1 MPAEL
6 SASHDDSQR
15 PRLLQDGPARARGLP
30 LPIMPSSTTESNQR
44 EGQQEQQTPSHPQ
57 SRNPGRPALNQR
69 RTAEVESE
77 DEFCPDPR
85 LAAGAATAAALRRSS
100 EASVGPPVADNA
112 VTSYQRLVKRYR
124 TEVAASASSVLSTL
138 TTFPLDSVKTRMQT
152 YRYAGFI
159 DCVRQTYRTEK
170 LRGFFRGVTAPMASI
185 TLVRTVSFSIYQRSK
200 YVYCDWIKRH
210 FGVDV
215 MAHVTSPGT
224 YPNAWSIATFGAA
237 GATAGSCITVIACP
251 FELTKLSAQ
260 VSVLLADKKNCP
272 KPESHAIAASYQNKG
287 TLKTLR
293 NIIKHR
299 GFGGLYTGFR
309 LHLMRDTLG
318 TATYFMT
325 YESSKQLLTTFGG
338 DGTHSNPLAVLVAG
352 GLCGIVSWALIYPV
366 DSAKSIYQRNSLL
379 YTKGEKVEPVKIR
392 FFQRNMYRGLGVSMG
407 RSCAVNAVFFSS
419 FEFLKK
425 RIKAMDDG

>member
-1 MPAEL
+1 MPNSSSNPSE
-6 SASHDDSQR
+6 QN
-15 PRLLQDGPARARGLP
+15 DG
-30 LPIMPSSTTESNQR
+30 QKQQ
-44 EGQQEQQTPSHPQ
+44 GQQQQQTQQKNDNVSDHGK
-57 SRNPGRPALNQR
+57 RNAD
-69 RTAEVESE
+69 SSIE
-77 DEFCPDPR
+77 DEDFCPDPR
-85 LAAGAATAAALRRSS
+85 LATAAAAAAALRRSS
-100 EASVGPPVADNA
+100 ASAPAPTTTTGSGNA
-112 VTSYQRLVKRYR
+112 LNSYQRLIKRYR
-124 TEVAASASSVLSTL
+124 VEVAASASSVLSTL

-152 YRYAGFI
+152 YRYAGFL
-159 DCVRQTYRTEK
+159 DCVKHTYRTEN

-200 YVYCDWIKRH
+200 YSYCDWVKRN

-215 MAHVTSPGT
+215 MGHVSSSGS
-224 YPNAWSIATFGAA
+224 YPNMWSVATFGAA

-260 VSVLLADKKNCP
+260 VSVLMADKKNCP
-272 KPESHAIAASYQNKG
+272 KPESHAIAASYHNKG
-287 TLKTLR
+287 TLKTFG

-366 DSAKSIYQRNSLL
+366 DSAKSIYQRNSLM
-379 YTKGEKVEPVKIR
+379 YSKGQTIEPVKIR

-425 RIKAMDDG
+425 RIKAWDEHHSLI

>member
-1 MPAEL
+1 
-6 SASHDDSQR
+6 
-15 PRLLQDGPARARGLP
+15 
-30 LPIMPSSTTESNQR
+30 MPSSPPSQNHD
-44 EGQQEQQTPSHPQ
+44 GQQRLQQQTQKHD
-57 SRNPGRPALNQR
+57 RNLSKRND
-69 RTAEVESE
+69 TDVDE
-77 DEFCPDPR
+77 DICPDPR
-85 LAAGAATAAALRRSS
+85 LATAAAAAAALSRNSS
-100 EASVGPPVADNA
+100 SAPGSPTSPGNNA
-112 VTSYQRLVKRYR
+112 VSSYQRLVKRYR
-124 TEVAASASSVLSTL
+124 VEVAASASSVLSTL

-152 YRYAGFI
+152 YRYAGFV
-159 DCVRQTYRTEK
+159 DCVKHTYNKEK

-200 YVYCDWIKRH
+200 YTYCDWVKRK

-215 MAHVTSPGT
+215 MAHVSSSGS
-224 YPNAWSIATFGAA
+224 YPNMWTVATFGAA
-237 GATAGSCITVIACP
+237 GATAGSCITAIACP

-272 KPESHAIAASYQNKG
+272 RPESHAIAASYQNKG
-287 TLKTLR
+287 TIKTLG

-299 GFGGLYTGFR
+299 GIGGLYTGFR

-366 DSAKSIYQRNSLL
+366 DSAKSIYQRNSLM
-379 YTKGEKVEPVKIR
+379 YSKGQTVEPVKIR

-425 RIKAMDDG
+425 RIKAWED

>member
-1 MPAEL
+1 MP
-6 SASHDDSQR
+6 
-15 PRLLQDGPARARGLP
+15 
-30 LPIMPSSTTESNQR
+30 PSSSSQQHD
-44 EGQQEQQTPSHPQ
+44 GQQQQKQQQQQQQEPQKRDRNLREQRHTN
-57 SRNPGRPALNQR
+57 RNLD
-69 RTAEVESE
+69 E
-77 DEFCPDPR
+77 DISPDPR
-85 LAAGAATAAALRRSS
+85 LATAAAAAAALSRESS
-100 EASVGPPVADNA
+100 APSSAPASSGVDAIS
-112 VTSYQRLVKRYR
+112 SYQRLVKRYR
-124 TEVAASASSVLSTL
+124 VEVAASASSVLSTL

-152 YRYAGFI
+152 YRYAGFL
-159 DCVRQTYRTEK
+159 DCVKHTYSTEK
-170 LRGFFRGVTAPMASI
+170 FRGFFRGVTAPMASI

-200 YVYCDWIKRH
+200 HAYCDWVKRNL
-210 FGVDV
+210 GVDV
-215 MAHVTSPGT
+215 MAHVSSPGSL
-224 YPNAWSIATFGAA
+224 PSFWSVATFGAA

-260 VSVLLADKKNCP
+260 VSVLLADKKNYP
-272 KPESHAIAASYQNKG
+272 KPGSHAIAASYQNKG
-287 TLKTLR
+287 TLKTLG

-338 DGTHSNPLAVLVAG
+338 DGTHSNPLVVVVAG

-366 DSAKSIYQRNSLL
+366 DSAKSIYQRNSLM
-379 YTKGEKVEPVKIR
+379 YSKGEKVEPVKIR

-425 RIKAMDDG
+425 RIKAWDQ

>member
-1 MPAEL
+1 MHQE
-6 SASHDDSQR
+6 SQ
-15 PRLLQDGPARARGLP
+15 D
-30 LPIMPSSTTESNQR
+30 QR
-44 EGQQEQQTPSHPQ
+44 KHHLRRSVNT
-57 SRNPGRPALNQR
+57 NPD
-69 RTAEVESE
+69 E
-77 DEFCPDPR
+77 DVCPDPR
-85 LAAGAATAAALRRSS
+85 LATAAAPAAALSRNSS
-100 EASVGPPVADNA
+100 AASSPANGSSSSSSTTTAAASNNA
-112 VTSYQRLVKRYR
+112 VASYQRLIKRYR
-124 TEVAASASSVLSTL
+124 VEVAASASSVLSTL

-152 YRYAGFI
+152 YRYAGFV
-159 DCVRQTYRTEK
+159 DCVRHTYRTEH
-170 LRGFFRGVTAPMASI
+170 LRGFFRGVAAPMASI

-200 YVYCDWIKRH
+200 YAYCDWVRRR

-215 MAHVTSPGT
+215 MAHVSSSGS
-224 YPNAWSIATFGAA
+224 YPNGWSVATFGAA
-237 GATAGSCITVIACP
+237 GATAGSCITVIACEPGP

-287 TLKTLR
+287 TFKTLG

-299 GFGGLYTGFR
+299 GVTGLYTGFR

-352 GLCGIVSWALIYPV
+352 GLCGIVSWGLIYPI
-366 DSAKSIYQRNSLL
+366 DSAKARYQRNSLM
-379 YTKGEKVEPVKIR
+379 YSKGQKVEPVKIH

-425 RIKAMDDG
+425 RIKAWDE